1 MGGDAS
7 NMGFNIYDDVP
18 TQDLSYNQDPRSNEA
33 IAETIFNQHAQGDIM
48 NVPGWYAACHSL
60 TRAFPKLV
68 ALVDP
73 AMVGRGFE
81 LFDLNGDGI
90 LDLDEFVGGVR
101 ELLEPTSVRAKSL
114 AKRLYAGR
122 IHEGQQNF
130 SHVKTVAII
139 GAGVAGLQT
148 ARALSKVGLTVTIYE
163 SRANV
168 GGVWRENYIDF
179 GLQVPKELYEF
190 PDYPRDQAFK
200 LSAKATAEFPKGEG
214 VQEYIESY
222 ADEFG
227 LREMCEFNTAVQEL
241 RVEENGD
248 HQAWTVVYDH
258 RDSYMRASVKKEER
272 TFDFVVVATGMYG
285 WPPHMPLA
293 IGSEKFKGE
302 ILHSCTFTDPKCAA
316 GKKVVTVGGGKS
328 AVDNAVAAAKYGTES
343 TLLFRTAHWPVPR
356 NLLNLVPFKWGT
368 YSRFGHFMLPAHYDG
383 SCIKRWFHDALRP
396 VKWVWWRIVETMFRV
411 QFGLSGDLL
420 PTVPIEH
427 DVFNGGQILS
437 YEFRDMLKQNKLS
450 AFKGSISCFT
460 EDGVI
465 LGNDKEIKCDMV
477 VYGTGFKKSYH
488 MFDPIVQRKL
498 HLEKDGLYL
507 YRNIM
512 PPNVA
517 NLAFIGSEVSTF
529 NNILTQGLQAQWLQ
543 RVLCGQIFLPSPGH
557 MSRDLER
564 DQAWKR
570 SWMPPTNARA
580 SIWQLHMMQY
590 HDTLCKDMGT
600 DHRRKG
606 LNPLAEV
613 FVPYAATDYA
623 QIFHGTE
630 TKTASHVFMIVDGL
644 LLTLLFLIYYYLF

>member
-1 MGGDAS
+1 MGSPNAS

-18 TQDLSYNQDPRSNEA
+18 TQELSYNQDPRSNEA

-48 NVPGWYAACHSL
+48 NAPGWYAACHSL

-68 ALVDP
+68 ALIDP

-130 SHVKTVAII
+130 SHVKTVAVI

-148 ARALSKVGLTVTIYE
+148 ARALSKVGLAVTIYE
-163 SRANV
+163 SRGNV

-200 LSAKATAEFPKGEG
+200 LSAKATEDFPKGEG

-222 ADEFG
+222 ADEFS

-241 RVEENGD
+241 RVEGKGD

-258 RDSYMRASVKKEER
+258 RDSYMRESVKKEER

-368 YSRFGHFMLPAHYDG
+368 YSRFGHFMLSAH
-383 SCIKRWFHDALRP
+383 
-396 VKWVWWRIVETMFRV
+396 
-411 QFGLSGDLL
+411 
-420 PTVPIEH
+420 
-427 DVFNGGQILS
+427 
-437 YEFRDMLKQNKLS
+437 
-450 AFKGSISCFT
+450 KGSISCFT

-465 LGNDKEIKCDMV
+465 LDNDKEIKCDMV

-498 HLEKDGLYL
+498 HVEKDGLYL

-512 PPNVA
+512 PPQVT

-557 MSRDLER
+557 MSRELEI

-613 FVPYAATDYA
+613 FVPYAASDYA

-630 TKTASHVFMIVDGL
+630 TKTAFQMFMVVDGL
-644 LLTLLFLIYYYLF
+644 LLTLLFLIYYYLL